1 VLLRGAPAPRTEAR
15 IFSLS
20 CVLWE
25 TAKALTLGQHGNH
38 LEGRSAMTLIILDPC
53 TGTRV
58 RVEVPMKPQPRRRTR
73 REVLR
78 ELDDSEDNRAGR
90 KA

>member
-1 VLLRGAPAPRTEAR
+1 
-15 IFSLS
+15 
-20 CVLWE
+20 
-25 TAKALTLGQHGNH
+25 
-38 LEGRSAMTLIILDPC
+38 MTLIILDPC